1 MNNLG
6 QRKVAYWGIDTPIAD
21 YDVSGVPAISTEQT
35 KRAASMRTRLNAF
48 APEEIDLLLTVGYAG
63 ATASL
68 SARGLIANQRQAT
81 FDALPLRSSG

>member
-1 MNNLG
+1 MPVQNDWNARSKLV
-6 QRKVAYWGIDTPIAD
+6 QEVEVADIACQYADTDTP
-21 YDVSGVPAISTEQT
+21 
-35 KRAASMRTRLNAF
+35 RLEILKCV
-48 APEEIDLLLTVGYAG
+48 APEEIDLLLMVGYAG